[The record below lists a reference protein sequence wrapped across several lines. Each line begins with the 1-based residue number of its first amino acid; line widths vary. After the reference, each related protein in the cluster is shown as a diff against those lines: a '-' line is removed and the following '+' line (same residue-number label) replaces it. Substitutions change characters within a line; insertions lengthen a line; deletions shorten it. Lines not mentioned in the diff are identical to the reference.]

1 MMDLDWQPLW
11 LTCKLA
17 SWTTGLLILCG
28 IPLAYKIAYTQ
39 SRFKPVLE
47 TLVSM
52 PLVLPP
58 SVLGFYLLLAFSP
71 QHAFGHWLEHYLHMK
86 LVFSFPGLV
95 IGSMIF
101 SLPFMVHPIQ
111 AGLQNLP
118 PNLLEASRTLGKS
131 DWYSLRHILLPN
143 IKPAI
148 LTGVVLSFAHTIGE
162 FGVVL
167 MIGGNIPGVSKV
179 ASIAIYDEVES
190 LNYPAAHL
198 YAAVLFVLSFSV
210 LLIVYL
216 INRRH
221 THLVR
226 AGTVRL

>member
-1 MMDLDWQPLW
+1 
-11 LTCKLA
+11 
-17 SWTTGLLILCG
+17 
-28 IPLAYKIAYTQ
+28 
-39 SRFKPVLE
+39 
-47 TLVSM
+47 
-52 PLVLPP
+52 
-58 SVLGFYLLLAFSP
+58 
-71 QHAFGHWLEHYLHMK
+71 
-86 LVFSFPGLV
+86 
-95 IGSMIF
+95 MIF

-148 LTGVVLSFAHTIGE
+148 LTGIVLSFAHTIGE

-221 THLVR
+221 AHLLR
-226 AGTVRL
+226 AGAVRL